1 MMEWIANHSKTISA
15 IASIG
20 SFFIWLVYAQLL
32 YHNFRRQRRPRVLIN
47 RGKSKG
53 IDSLCIVSNMS
64 AESIFI
70 EHIIARLDT
79 SHGSLLMDVTEFER
93 SYQEGDE
100 QSDNQQ
106 DGDSEQSA
114 KEASSSS
121 EWRISDTTRQGP
133 LGSGD
138 FLHIGTFSEVIERM
152 ARRNGISLDGHWPSN
167 EQLKFQRLTL
177 RIIGIYGSEDHPIG
191 VERAFRLHDANGECA
206 LVPERWDSN
215 RLSSRRQRHKLR
227 KLLNRISGEDI
238 SEQSTFQPPSD
249 DESRDKAS

>member
-1 MMEWIANHSKTISA
+1 
-15 IASIG
+15 
-20 SFFIWLVYAQLL
+20 
-32 YHNFRRQRRPRVLIN
+32 
-47 RGKSKG
+47 
-53 IDSLCIVSNMS
+53 
-64 AESIFI
+64 
-70 EHIIARLDT
+70 
-79 SHGSLLMDVTEFER
+79 MDVTEFER

-177 RIIGIYGSEDHPIG
+177 SIIGIYGSEDHPIG
-191 VERAFRLHDANGECA
+191 VERAFRLHDTEWRMCA
-206 LVPERWDSN
+206 GTGALGFQSPVITPSASQVAQASESHQWGRH
-215 RLSSRRQRHKLR
+215 QRAVYLPA
-227 KLLNRISGEDI
+227 
-238 SEQSTFQPPSD
+238 SE
-249 DESRDKAS
+249 